1 MPDSGAGAIAA
12 AACPPS
18 GGALA
23 RFSDEASAHRYLEE
37 LLWPTGP
44 RCPRCASRGRIGK
57 LNGGSTRIG
66 TYKCY
71 ACRKSF
77 SITYG
82 TFFES
87 SHVPVHKWLQAIYL
101 TDCGAKPMRPYHLQK
116 ILNVSF
122 KTAAAMMRKLS
133 EAAATGRQDFAA
145 AGAGMPDLS
154 HAAMPVQFAAMPPVS
169 AGYSPDPR

>member
-1 MPDSGAGAIAA
+1 MQANSYPSAGD
-12 AACPPS
+12 
-18 GGALA
+18 ALA
-23 RFSDEASAHRYLEE
+23 RFLDEASAHRYLED
-37 LLWPTGP
+37 LLWPSGP
-44 RCPRCASRGRIGK
+44 RCPRCSSDRIGK

-87 SHVPVHKWLQAIYL
+87 SHVPLHKWLQAIYL

-116 ILNVSF
+116 VLNVSF
-122 KTAAAMMRKLS
+122 KTAAAMMKRLS
-133 EAAATGRQDFAA
+133 EAAAAPEEQGNPAISIEQPGRLDVANPIQ
-145 AGAGMPDLS
+145 M
-154 HAAMPVQFAAMPPVS
+154 HQ
-169 AGYSPDPR
+169 